1 MRDKALV
8 NIQKVKVKLMHR
20 FAVIACVCVLVTL
33 AAACGSS
40 PPPRYYTLSA
50 GAARAGTSSNLS
62 LAVGPVSVPAD
73 VDRPQI
79 VVSAGANQVTLDEFN
94 QWAGPLQNNIARVV
108 AENVGALLGTP
119 RVALFSDTWSAQA
132 DYRVGIGVQR
142 FESMPGEAAIL
153 DAVWTVRRTQD
164 GKADAGRTSVRE
176 AVKETGYDSLAAGH
190 SRALLRLSQD
200 IANAVRTLERTGG

>member
-1 MRDKALV
+1 
-8 NIQKVKVKLMHR
+8 MHR
-20 FAVIACVCVLVTL
+20 FVVIACVSVIVTI

-50 GAARAGTSSNLS
+50 GAQPASTSSNLS

-94 QWAGPLQNNIARVV
+94 QWAGPLQSNIARVV
-108 AENVGALLGTP
+108 AENVAGLLGTP
-119 RVALFSDTWSAQA
+119 RVVLFSDTWSAQA

-142 FESMPGEAAIL
+142 FESIPGEAAVL
-153 DAVWTVRRTQD
+153 DAVWTLRRTRD
-164 GKADAGRTSVRE
+164 GKAESGRTSVRE
-176 AVKETGYDSLAAGH
+176 AVKETDYDALAAGH

-200 IANAVRTLERTGG
+200 IANSVRTLERTSR